1 MKRIL
6 LLCLAIGLFATTA
19 AAQKD
24 QANKP
29 WTEWTEKE
37 AMKVLADSPWA
48 QTQKELTDSGST
60 GPTVTSAAQNG
71 NGANMV
77 MSDAAKNASE
87 SGQNVG
93 SKNVSRTA
101 VYNVSF
107 LTAKPVRQA
116 FIRLVE
122 LQTSDTPEK
131 VAERRTFIDK
141 DFSEYIVV
149 TLKLDGNDQKT
160 LAPIKQLLGAGTA
173 DTMKNLAYLE
183 RKDGKRLALMDYRAP
198 GPDHLGAKFVFPR
211 TLDGKP
217 FLDANS
223 GEVRIYMEINK
234 TKLSRKFKVAD
245 MMYDGKLEY

>member
-1 MKRIL
+1 MI
-6 LLCLAIGLFATTA
+6 ATTA

-24 QANKP
+24 QTNKP

-48 QTQKELTDSGST
+48 QTQKELTDSGSS
-60 GPTVTSAAQNG
+60 GPTVTTAAQNG

-122 LQTSDTPEK
+122 LQAPDTPADK
-131 VAERRTFIDK
+131 VAERRTFVDK

-160 LAPIKQLLGAGTA
+160 LAPIKQLLGAGTV
-173 DTMKNLAYLE
+173 DTMKSLAYLE
-183 RKDGKRLALMDYRAP
+183 RKDGKRLALMDYRVP
-198 GPDHLGAKFVFPR
+198 GPDHLGAKFIFPR
-211 TLDGKP
+211 SLDGKP

-245 MMYDGKLEY
+245 MTYDGKLEY

>member
-1 MKRIL
+1 MI
-6 LLCLAIGLFATTA
+6 ATTA

-24 QANKP
+24 QTNKP

-48 QTQKELTDSGST
+48 QTQKELIDSGSS

-93 SKNVSRTA
+93 SRNVSKTA

-122 LQTSDTPEK
+122 LQAPDTPAEK

-173 DTMKNLAYLE
+173 DTMKSLAYLE

-198 GPDHLGAKFVFPR
+198 GPDRLGAKFVFPR

>member
-1 MKRIL
+1 MPILNPLSRFFHLWTFL
-6 LLCLAIGLFATTA
+6 LLFF
-19 AAQKD
+19 
-24 QANKP
+24 
-29 WTEWTEKE
+29 
-37 AMKVLADSPWA
+37 
-48 QTQKELTDSGST
+48 
-60 GPTVTSAAQNG
+60 TSALAQSG
-71 NGANMV
+71 
-77 MSDAAKNASE
+77 E
-87 SGQNVG
+87 LQSGQNVG
-93 SKNVSRTA
+93 SRNVSKTA

-122 LQTSDTPEK
+122 LQAPDTSAEK

-160 LAPIKQLLGAGTA
+160 LVPIKQLLGAGTA
-173 DTMKNLAYLE
+173 DTMKSLAYLE

-198 GPDHLGAKFVFPR
+198 GPDHLGAKFIFPR

-223 GEVRIYMEINK
+223 GEVRIYMEMNK
-234 TKLSRKFKVAD
+234 TKLTRKFKVAD